1 MSARSQV
8 DLLRV
13 LETRQVTRVGGEQ
26 LLQTDVRVL
35 SATNK
40 SVQDLIDEGT
50 FREDLYYRLNV
61 VPIQVPSLRQRR
73 DDIPL
78 LVEHFLRHFCQR
90 HNRSYRQVAPEA
102 MQTLVAAHW
111 PGNVRQLRNM
121 MERLVVTLGGDV
133 IHDTDLPPE
142 LTPRA
147 ASKSVMART
156 LAETVEECERSAISI
171 ALEGCEFHREKT
183 AKRLGVSVRTLHYK
197 MGRYGLH

>member
-1 MSARSQV
+1 
-8 DLLRV
+8 
-13 LETRQVTRVGGEQ
+13 
-26 LLQTDVRVL
+26 
-35 SATNK
+35 
-40 SVQDLIDEGT
+40 
-50 FREDLYYRLNV
+50 
-61 VPIQVPSLRQRR
+61 
-73 DDIPL
+73 
-78 LVEHFLRHFCQR
+78 
-90 HNRSYRQVAPEA
+90 

-121 MERLVVTLGGDV
+121 MERLVVTLTGDV

-147 ASKSVMART
+147 ASKSVVART

-171 ALEGCEFHREKT
+171 ALEDCEFHREKT

>member
-1 MSARSQV
+1 M
-8 DLLRV
+8 
-13 LETRQVTRVGGEQ
+13 
-26 LLQTDVRVL
+26 
-35 SATNK
+35 
-40 SVQDLIDEGT
+40 
-50 FREDLYYRLNV
+50 

-111 PGNVRQLRNM
+111 PGNVRQLRNV
-121 MERLVVTLGGDV
+121 MERLVVTLAGDV

-142 LTPRA
+142 LTARV
-147 ASKSVMART
+147 ASRSVVART
-156 LAETVEECERSAISI
+156 LVEAVEECERETIRI
-171 ALEGCEFHREKT
+171 ALEDCEFHREKT
-183 AKRLGVSVRTLHYK
+183 AKCLGVSIRTLHYK